1 MRDGQLML
9 STSCVSYGSSCIRSC
24 NRIAIKMKLWISFV
38 LGEKGHTR

>member
-9 STSCVSYGSSCIRSC
+9 STSCVSYGSSCIRSW
-24 NRIAIKMKLWISFV
+24 NGIVMKMKLGINFV